1 MLPHKLPTIG
11 LFIIAAGCNCYGLK
25 RSVRGG
31 HLYMK
36 LDIILVK
43 KYHVIRVVFGTRRC
57 TCVHRLGE
65 QNHAKSKKECVFV
78 IFYKFGKGHDGK
90 NEGGKKHAKMRN

>member
-1 MLPHKLPTIG
+1 
-11 LFIIAAGCNCYGLK
+11 
-25 RSVRGG
+25 
-31 HLYMK
+31 MK

-78 IFYKFGKGHDGK
+78 IFTNLEKDMMEK
-90 NEGGKKHAKMRN
+90 